1 MHKYMLTR
9 VSAESAADDAD
20 EADAVARCAAEVLGE
35 REPAVRGADLT
46 GTGLLAQLK
55 PALIDHPQAACPDRV
70 PEALQAA
77 VGVHRQG
84 TVPVVDPREHVSPG
98 VAAPG
103 EAEVFH
109 QDDLGRGEA
118 VVHFRQGELP
128 ARAGDPGL
136 RVRLPRA

>member
-20 EADAVARCAAEVLGE
+20 EADAVAGRAAEVLRE
-35 REPAVRGADLT
+35 REPAVRGADLM
-46 GTGLLAQLK
+46 GAGLPAQLK
-55 PALIDHPQAACPDRV
+55 PALVDHPQAARPDRV

-77 VGVHRQG
+77 VGVHRQVP
-84 TVPVVDPREHVSPG
+84 VPVVDPVEHVLPG

-118 VVHFRQGELP
+118 
-128 ARAGDPGL
+128 
-136 RVRLPRA
+136 